1 MNRIS
6 ETISTMH
13 LKKLWRNMKPKG
25 KNARIRAQFMAISI
39 PPAKISI
46 KPNPRKT
53 EADLE
58 RHANIL
64 LKSGMMPIDY
74 VERKVSWYSGQAG

>member
-6 ETISTMH
+6 ETIFTMH
-13 LKKLWRNMKPKG
+13 PKKHWRDLKARG
-25 KNARIRAQFMAISI
+25 KKKRIRAQFMAISI

>member
-1 MNRIS
+1 
-6 ETISTMH
+6 
-13 LKKLWRNMKPKG
+13 
-25 KNARIRAQFMAISI
+25 MAISI